1 MSIDQYLDEIKKA
14 GVQTYYGVFCYSK
27 NIGASEALTNRTP
40 NSEFIQWIT
49 EKHRIFQQEKLKHNR
64 PYTKVEADRFISWIK
79 EEAEKE
85 KQEIIRPFR
94 GKFLDY

>member
-1 MSIDQYLDEIKKA
+1 MSINEYLNEIKKA
-14 GVQTYYGVFCYSK
+14 GVEIYYGVFYYSK
-27 NIGASEALTNRTP
+27 NINLSEALTNRTP

-64 PYTKVEADRFISWIK
+64 PYTKVEADRFIVWVK

-85 KQEIIRPFR
+85 KQEIMKLGR
-94 GKFLDY
+94 GETNE